1 MKMKQQVDAKYCM
14 INLRSKMVMFV
25 GESQIGVTTARYAES
40 KPDMMRRLVN
50 RTVVFMLLLA
60 K

>member
-1 MKMKQQVDAKYCM
+1 M